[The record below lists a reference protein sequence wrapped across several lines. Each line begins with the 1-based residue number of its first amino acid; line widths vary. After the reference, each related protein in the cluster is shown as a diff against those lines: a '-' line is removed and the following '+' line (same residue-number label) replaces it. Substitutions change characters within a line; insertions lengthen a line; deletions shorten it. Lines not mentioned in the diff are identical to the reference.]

1 MDYQPPPFFSRGPA
15 PLVRLGFFVCL
26 AVLLMVLDARFRYA
40 ESLRQVIA
48 LLAYP
53 LQRVSLAPGELFG
66 AAAGFFTTQVSLKQ
80 ENEQLKAKQLQ
91 AANELLTVQAL
102 RSENAQLR
110 RLLEARER
118 LPRESTLAEILYQGR
133 DPFSRKV
140 IVDKG
145 RQQGIQPGQAVI
157 DDLGV
162 IGEGTRVYPLLS
174 EGTLITDKE
183 QRTPVQVVRN
193 GLRATVYGGGGTGD
207 ARRSDTA
214 AKTAGVREGE
224 LVSFYE
230 QPQRILLPV
239 KVGYMALTLVLALL
253 FNLLPWRDV
262 TGLPDMVA
270 LVLTFW
276 CVHQP
281 RKMGI
286 GIAWFVGLVMDAGDS
301 ALLGQHAF
309 AYAFLAFAAVSLH
322 RRILWFSP
330 WRQAAHVL
338 VLLLLSQALML
349 AVRLVA
355 GGVFPGLAY
364 FAGTLIAAALWP
376 TVSFLLLLPQ
386 RRPESVD
393 ENRPI

>member
-1 MDYQPPPFFSRGPA
+1 M
-15 PLVRLGFFVCL
+15 
-26 AVLLMVLDARFRYA
+26 
-40 ESLRQVIA
+40 
-48 LLAYP
+48 
-53 LQRVSLAPGELFG
+53 
-66 AAAGFFTTQVSLKQ
+66 
-80 ENEQLKAKQLQ
+80 
-91 AANELLTVQAL
+91 
-102 RSENAQLR
+102 
-110 RLLEARER
+110 
-118 LPRESTLAEILYQGR
+118 
-133 DPFSRKV
+133 
-140 IVDKG
+140 
-145 RQQGIQPGQAVI
+145 
-157 DDLGV
+157 
-162 IGEGTRVYPLLS
+162 
-174 EGTLITDKE
+174 
-183 QRTPVQVVRN
+183 
-193 GLRATVYGGGGTGD
+193 
-207 ARRSDTA
+207 
-214 AKTAGVREGE
+214 
-224 LVSFYE
+224 SFHE
-230 QPQRILLPV
+230 QPQRILLPA

-253 FNLLPWRDV
+253 FNLLPWRDI

-364 FAGTLIAAALWP
+364 FAGAFIAAALWP

-393 ENRPI
+393 ENRLI